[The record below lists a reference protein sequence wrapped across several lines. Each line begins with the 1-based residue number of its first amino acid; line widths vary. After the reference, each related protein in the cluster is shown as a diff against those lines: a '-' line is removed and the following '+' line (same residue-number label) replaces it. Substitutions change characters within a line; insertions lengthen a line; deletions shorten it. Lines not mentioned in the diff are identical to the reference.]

1 MPDFPQPFVESVK
14 AVVAADPQAAVLA
27 IAQAVAILNM
37 HPSWLFYR
45 ICAVPRRVKDEQPLG
60 ARHPYLVS
68 GNMLADVI
76 DVEAVPGRRGAES
89 LEIFAVEFVES
100 VLCRKPDVAVPVL
113 QNALHAV
120 V

>member
-1 MPDFPQPFVESVK
+1 
-14 AVVAADPQAAVLA
+14 
-27 IAQAVAILNM
+27 
-37 HPSWLFYR
+37 
-45 ICAVPRRVKDEQPLG
+45 
-60 ARHPYLVS
+60 
-68 GNMLADVI
+68 MLADVI
-76 DVEAVPGRRGAES
+76 DVETVPGRRGAES